1 MLTPFC
7 KSLKAISALTTAR
20 REAEEV
26 LDRDDRITCI
36 NRDKFGC
43 TYQFNTSSRR
53 SVCALRTVGRV
64 RTKTRKNQ
72 PSYFNSAAAGTLAQL
87 VTLEPDF

>member
-26 LDRDDRITCI
+26 PDRDDRITCI
-36 NRDKFGC
+36 NKFGC
-43 TYQFNTSSRR
+43 TYQLNTSSRR
-53 SVCALRTVGRV
+53 SLCALRTVGRV
-64 RTKTRKNQ
+64 RTKTRKKQ